1 VRLVLFVWCAGG
13 ALRYVQRFMPRSNKL
28 TGAQMQRANKRRA
41 LHPAVYMLVAGYRTL
56 DYEDE

>member
-1 VRLVLFVWCAGG
+1 MVWCAGG